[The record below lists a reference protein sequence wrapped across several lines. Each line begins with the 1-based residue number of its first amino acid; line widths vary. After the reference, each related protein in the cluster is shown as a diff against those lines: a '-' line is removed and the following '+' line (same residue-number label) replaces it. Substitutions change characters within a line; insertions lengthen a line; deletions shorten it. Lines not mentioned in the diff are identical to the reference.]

1 MPTPNELKTAINK
14 RTVKSLGQKR
24 AAVLSLEGKISPN
37 TLTSVW
43 GVKTRKARRAS
54 RKTRR
59 NRHASRR
66 SRRN

>member
-1 MPTPNELKTAINK
+1 MPTQNELKKEINR
-14 RTVKSLGQKR
+14 RTVKPLGQKR

-37 TLTSVW
+37 SLNAAW

-59 NRHASRR
+59 NRRASRR